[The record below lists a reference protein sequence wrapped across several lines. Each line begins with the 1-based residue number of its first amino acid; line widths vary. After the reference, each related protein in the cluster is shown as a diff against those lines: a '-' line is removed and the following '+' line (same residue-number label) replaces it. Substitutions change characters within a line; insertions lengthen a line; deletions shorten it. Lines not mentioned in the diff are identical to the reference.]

1 MSTSNFEYESLT
13 LIEALTE
20 YEFRIA
26 LILLLRWILAVV
38 IAWGAFAMFVY
49 FVYALA
55 YLLYVVVYGSWR
67 LFTFP
72 CRMCCGRQKQ
82 E

>member
-1 MSTSNFEYESLT
+1 MTSNFEYETLT
-13 LIEALTE
+13 LFEAFSN

-26 LILLLRWILAVV
+26 LVLLLRWILASV
-38 IAWGAFAMFVY
+38 IAWGAFAIVIY
-49 FVYALA
+49 AVYAIAVMIYTIA
-55 YLLYVVVYGSWR
+55 YGAWR

-72 CRMCCGRQKQ
+72 CRMCCGRRKQ